1 MSFFLSKMQG
11 SYYCPPAGKHKN
23 ASGKLPD
30 KIKNIKYQIKKKA
43 AGSWETFL
51 SESSFVP
58 SETRITHPA
67 KFAGNNYKSILS

>member
-1 MSFFLSKMQG
+1 MFFFFKKMQE

-43 AGSWETFL
+43 AGSWRTSL
-51 SESSFVP
+51 SESFFV
-58 SETRITHPA
+58 SNETRITHPA